1 VTPVSASYGGDI
13 FGMARSREPVVNG
26 RSDAASLDRRIAR
39 PMMAGDEQ
47 YDPLPARDRLL

>member
-1 VTPVSASYGGDI
+1 VTPVSAPYGGDVL
-13 FGMARSREPVVNG
+13 GMARSGEPVVNG